1 MSVTPGGFDTG
12 TELGVID
19 DGTSILLTG
28 DDESALREVF
38 YRLVAAGDDEESVVL
53 ATNDRG
59 RVVTRELD
67 GVAAGAGD
75 RACVLACEGRAS
87 GDRIA
92 AVDDPGDLTT
102 LGLELSALVADARQ
116 QADRLRVGVFLCS
129 SLCAAADDTRS
140 VYRFLNSN
148 FLSHLRRNEAVGI
161 CAIDTS
167 ADIGANV
174 DSVVSGMETS
184 FGARIDIVESGPG
197 GTTVAVS
204 GLPSVDGEVELSL

>member
-1 MSVTPGGFDTG
+1 M
-12 TELGVID
+12 
-19 DGTSILLTG
+19 
-28 DDESALREVF
+28 
-38 YRLVAAGDDEESVVL
+38 
-53 ATNDRG
+53 
-59 RVVTRELD
+59 
-67 GVAAGAGD
+67 
-75 RACVLACEGRAS
+75 
-87 GDRIA
+87 
-92 AVDDPGDLTT
+92 
-102 LGLELSALVADARQ
+102 
-116 QADRLRVGVFLCS
+116 FLCS